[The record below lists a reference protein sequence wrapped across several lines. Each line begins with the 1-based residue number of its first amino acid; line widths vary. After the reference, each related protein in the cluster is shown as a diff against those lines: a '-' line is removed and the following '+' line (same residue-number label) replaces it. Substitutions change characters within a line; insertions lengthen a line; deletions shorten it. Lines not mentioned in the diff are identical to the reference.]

1 MKGKRLRV
9 KKVGEKGDGVKEIKG
24 DRLKEIKGDRLRERK
39 VA

>member
-9 KKVGEKGDGVKEIKG
+9 KKAGEKGDGGKEIKG
-24 DRLKEIKGDRLRERK
+24 NRLRERK